1 MRGRRQRGFRE
12 SRPDS
17 ERSPGGG
24 QVEAHEYPA
33 LRNYVG
39 DEAGR
44 YDWDRFTSRAG
55 RVTDLLEWLLLSR
68 ALKRLR
74 RASQSPIHTT
84 LDVPIGTGRMAE
96 RLTRTGFLVTGA
108 DASEDMLDIARA
120 KGSASRYVVARIE
133 TLPFKENEFDVVVS
147 VRLFG
152 HLPDAAKADAL
163 REIQRVSRRGAV
175 IFFPGKTGW
184 LDMRRAWQRRRG
196 RSLTKWYPLQ
206 EAQMREL
213 VEAAGLTLCCTLRL
227 HGGLAETRAA
237 VLVTNGPC
245 TDR

>member
-1 MRGRRQRGFRE
+1 MRVVQAQT
-12 SRPDS
+12 
-17 ERSPGGG
+17 GG
-24 QVEAHEYPA
+24 QGGREVEAHEYPA
-33 LRNYVG
+33 LRNYRG
-39 DEAGR
+39 DQAGR
-44 YDWDRFTSRAG
+44 YDWGRFTSRAG

-108 DASEDMLDIARA
+108 DTSEDMLDIARA

-133 TLPFKENEFDVVVS
+133 SLPFKENEFDVVVS

-175 IFFPGKTGW
+175 IFFPGKTMW
-184 LDMRRAWQRRRG
+184 LDIRRAWQHRRG
-196 RSLTKWYPLQ
+196 RPLTSWYPLT

-213 VEAAGLTLCCTLRL
+213 AEVAGLTLDGTLRL

-237 VLVTNGPC
+237 VLVNPPPPFPP
-245 TDR
+245 RS